1 MNPSAFGKELITVAV
16 LGLILL
22 AAAGVLTAAVVTSNT
37 DSVSVDLWGVTVT
50 NLTLGVV
57 FVAGMI
63 TTVLAV
69 VGLGLL
75 MGGVRRGRRLRQE
88 RRALRRE
95 NEQLAQR
102 VEAAPPTDQSAVGHD
117 DRPRAVHDDRT
128 QVMHDDRAQVM
139 HDDRAQVMH
148 DDRAQVMHDD
158 RTRVTHDDRTRTD
171 ADAPR
176 HTGQAP
182 AGDAPPADEGARRSV
197 VPRQEDR
204 IHTESG
210 PRTG

>member
-1 MNPSAFGKELITVAV
+1 VLAERTRRVSLSHGRGINPSAFGRELINVAV

-37 DSVSVDLWGVTVT
+37 DSLSVDLWGASVT
-50 NLTLGVV
+50 NVTLGVV

-88 RRALRRE
+88 RRSLRRE

-102 VEAAPPTDQSAVGHD
+102 VETTPPVDEAALRHE
-117 DRPRAVHDDRT
+117 DRSRVTHDDRT
-128 QVMHDDRAQVM
+128 QVMHDDR
-139 HDDRAQVMH
+139 
-148 DDRAQVMHDD
+148 
-158 RTRVTHDDRTRTD
+158 TRTE
-171 ADAPR
+171 APHR
-176 HTGQAP
+176 
-182 AGDAPPADEGARRSV
+182 
-197 VPRQEDR
+197 EDR
-204 IHTESG
+204 VPTDSG
-210 PRTG
+210 PRNE